1 MLPGRPRPTLLHRSN
16 YHFSPPTK
24 RETSTIRLS
33 RLSRA
38 YPLTL
43 FSSPLSLPLLILLFF
58 FFPSRPR
65 RNFLFDA
72 PREPPTRRWL
82 HRLSRNSVTLQPRER
97 SSFPRVRFCC
107 VGNEESPF
115 TRRFFEVFRI
125 LGGDCWKRLL
135 RRKSVK

>member
-1 MLPGRPRPTLLHRSN
+1 MPGRPRPTLLHRSN

-82 HRLSRNSVTLQPRER
+82 HRLVIQLPCNLVKDLRSLEYASVAWATK
-97 SSFPRVRFCC
+97 S
-107 VGNEESPF
+107 
-115 TRRFFEVFRI
+115 
-125 LGGDCWKRLL
+125 RLL
-135 RRKSVK
+135 RGGFSEYFASLEAIVGRDFYGGKV